1 MVGVVGVPVLFMGCF
16 GWCEPIGIDMRLEMM
31 DGVEGFIP
39 EDGESAGSKSA
50 DEKRPDKARGM
61 SDGNGVNIGSGDASV
76 AKGLVDD
83 GEDGFEVGAG
93 GDFGDDASVSSKNVD
108 LGDDDVAENMG
119 AIFND
124 GGSGFVTGGFDG
136 EDFHAI
142 MILYFGVLGNV
153 V

>member
-1 MVGVVGVPVLFMGCF
+1 MTVLCMGRF
-16 GWCEPIGIDMRLEMM
+16 GRGEPIGIDMRLEMM
-31 DGVEGFIP
+31 DSVEGFIP

-50 DEKRPDKARGM
+50 DEKRPDETRGM

-108 LGDDDVAENMG
+108 LRDNDITKNMN

-124 GGSGFVTGGFDG
+124 GSSGFITGGFDG
-136 EDFHAI
+136 EDFHDI
-142 MILYFGVLGNV
+142 MILYFEVLCNV